1 MTREV
6 SENAYHGLA
15 PGLVPRTHD
24 KDQHIDHKCLDHKY
38 DMKGN
43 RVRSCS
49 DLVQSIAR
57 VLLPLGFDFGVMLHD
72 HKFGP
77 FVCRSVVSRCGY

>member
-1 MTREV
+1 MPREV

-24 KDQHIDHKCLDHKY
+24 KDQYIDHKYLDRKY

-43 RVRSCS
+43 
-49 DLVQSIAR
+49 LVQTSFSLFLEFFWFWSHVERSQIWAIS
-57 VLLPLGFDFGVMLHD
+57 VQA
-72 HKFGP
+72 
-77 FVCRSVVSRCGY
+77 CRLTVWA